1 MALTLN
7 ITNYPFRDKLA
18 QRQVRV
24 ATLTGPSSYVTGG
37 VAIDNLNDFGWGD
50 TQFIKVNIGD
60 GTSIRIGTLSR
71 AAQKI
76 QFWVPNTNV
85 EVANGVDLSTFSGQL
100 LAFGQ

>member
-7 ITNYPFRDKLA
+7 ITNYPFRDKLMN
-18 QRQVRV
+18 RQVRV
-24 ATLTGPSSYVTGG
+24 ATMTGPASYATGG
-37 VAIDNLNDFGWGD
+37 VAIDNLGDFGWAD

-60 GTSIRIGTLSR
+60 GTSIRIGTLAR
-71 AAQKI
+71 GTQKI

-100 LAFGQ
+100 LALGQ